1 MQKTDYTTQIEQA
14 LDKIRDEGRYRTFHD
29 VCRISTDFPRAW
41 WQDANG
47 QRKQITIWCS
57 NDYLGMG
64 QHPAVLDAMHTALDT
79 AGAGS
84 GGTRNIGGSTIY
96 HKELE
101 VELADL
107 HNKPAALLFT
117 SAFNANE
124 AALSALSRLLPGL
137 IVFSD
142 ALNHASMIAGISHGK
157 AEKHIFAHNDI
168 ADLRR
173 LLETAPKDA
182 PKLIAFESLYS
193 MDGDFAPIAEICDLA
208 DEFNAMTYVDEVH
221 AVGMYGATGAGVF
234 GTFGLGTSRGYYQW
248 DTGESL
254 RCYGRIY
261 RGGRG
266 VSGCRALFRARVY
279 FHNLPT
285 TSRGERG
292 LCFGSLGEGTSRI
305 AGGASRCCDRVKGTV
320 SRVGFAVSGLWQSY
334 CACSYRQSSQVQNAV
349 GCVVK

>member
-1 MQKTDYTTQIEQA
+1 MRTDNA
-14 LDKIRDEGRYRTFHD
+14 SKSRYG
-29 VCRISTDFPRAW
+29 A
-41 WQDANG
+41 
-47 QRKQITIWCS
+47 S
-57 NDYLGMG
+57 NDYLGMEAASCG
-64 QHPAVLDAMHTALDT
+64 SGCYAYRVGYGGVLAP
-79 AGAGS
+79 

-96 HKELE
+96 HKEME

-157 AEKHIFAHNDI
+157 AEKHIFAHNDV

-208 DEFNAMTYVDEVH
+208 DEFNAMTYVDEGPCRRHVWRDW
-221 AVGMYGATGAGVF
+221 GWGFGAF
-234 GTFGLGTSRGYYQW
+234 RPGTSRGYYQW

-261 RGGRG
+261 RGGGG
-266 VSGCRALFRARVY
+266 VSGCCALLRLARVY

-285 TSRGERG
+285 ASCGERG
-292 LCFGSLGEGTSRI
+292 VRFGSLGEERIPNYGRRIVMSRP
-305 AGGASRCCDRVKGTV
+305 R
-320 SRVGFAVSGLWQSY
+320 
-334 CACSYRQSSQVQNAV
+334 
-349 GCVVK
+349 